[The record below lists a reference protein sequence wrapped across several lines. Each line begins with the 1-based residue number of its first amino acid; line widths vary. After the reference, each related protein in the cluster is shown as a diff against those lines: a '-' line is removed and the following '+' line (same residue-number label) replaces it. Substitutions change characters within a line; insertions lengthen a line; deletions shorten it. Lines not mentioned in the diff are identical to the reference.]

1 MGLPLALATAGFT
14 PRALDLVPT
23 LVEVARL
30 IALEEE
36 RPGRMASPLVRR
48 EPVGGVA
55 AIAPG
60 KAPLLKAIVTTV
72 PAPLMG
78 CTVVYK
84 PAPETPLE
92 PTSSSRR
99 STRPA
104 S

>member
-36 RPGRMASPLVRR
+36 RPGRLASALVRR
-48 EPVGGVA
+48 EPVGGIRPVA
-55 AIAPG
+55 PWTAPILNALG
-60 KAPLLKAIVTTV
+60 NPL

-78 CTVVYK
+78 FTVVDK

-92 PTSSSRR
+92 HTSSSRR
-99 STRPA
+99 FTR
-104 S
+104 